1 MKPISLRLE
10 GFACFRDRTEI
21 DFSSLD
27 LFAISGVTGAGKTSI
42 IDAMTFALYGATP
55 RLGERRTGELIH
67 LSSNRARVLF
77 EFAAGDRLYRIAR
90 TIQRSNSSIVS
101 RRHLERYVAGDW
113 ISLASRDRDLREK
126 VKEILGL
133 DFGGFNRS
141 IVLPQGQFDQFL
153 KGNPRKRRKI
163 LSDLLQLE
171 VYERMG
177 KLARQRQR
185 EFDGKLEVLDQ
196 QLQTRLAKTEEKRI
210 ARLNRTTEELVERS
224 STIRQDLTKLSGVD
238 QLLLQTALERER
250 KNHLGGRV
258 ESLQLRHADLRDNLA
273 QKEAAQDRAN
283 DTRVGLEDQRRCL
296 AYDEEFHLKLQT
308 FIPRVEDLER
318 LHKQRDEVKG
328 KLADLRQ
335 QLEASH
341 GLRERLD
348 REQASLKAELEKCA
362 DGILDVREELTTLE
376 RDSRGDMAAV
386 LRGGLVV
393 GEACPV
399 CAQTVIPFPTLTESL
414 GRIPEKGQQRQRL
427 RGAGTSTAGLEATV
441 SRMEA
446 LKFLIHEEM
455 KSQSDLHTKLG
466 KLEQARL
473 QARLERSFVQQSEA
487 ACRGQLRRTQA
498 DVTHF
503 ELDLGKW
510 SDGQALRA
518 VLEEQEQHRSN
529 FQDITRQLLLQD
541 QAIINT
547 QERAEVTR
555 NRLFETRNQ
564 LKDYRQRL
572 LDVEG
577 SIATRDEEFELLMVG
592 MQLTPEKDPVSS
604 LEKRRSGLETKL
616 TETSAELGRMRER
629 LAAARKLE
637 REVGQ
642 LQKQRDKYLR
652 ERELVR
658 QVALDLRASDLV
670 SFIQEEALSQLA
682 EDSSSHFH
690 HLSSGRFRFILK
702 QGEFCVVDYWNGEEI
717 RPAATLSGGESF
729 LASLSLALALSE
741 SLTSYASTARKLQ
754 LESLFLDEGFS
765 TLDPETLDLVVEGIE
780 ALAAGQRMIGVVSH
794 LPQIARRLPGRI
806 QVTKSA
812 DGSSV
817 TVI

>member
-1 MKPISLRLE
+1 M
-10 GFACFRDRTEI
+10 
-21 DFSSLD
+21 
-27 LFAISGVTGAGKTSI
+27 
-42 IDAMTFALYGATP
+42 
-55 RLGERRTGELIH
+55 
-67 LSSNRARVLF
+67 
-77 EFAAGDRLYRIAR
+77 
-90 TIQRSNSSIVS
+90 
-101 RRHLERYVAGDW
+101 
-113 ISLASRDRDLREK
+113 
-126 VKEILGL
+126 
-133 DFGGFNRS
+133 
-141 IVLPQGQFDQFL
+141 
-153 KGNPRKRRKI
+153 
-163 LSDLLQLE
+163 
-171 VYERMG
+171 
-177 KLARQRQR
+177 
-185 EFDGKLEVLDQ
+185 
-196 QLQTRLAKTEEKRI
+196 
-210 ARLNRTTEELVERS
+210 
-224 STIRQDLTKLSGVD
+224 
-238 QLLLQTALERER
+238 
-250 KNHLGGRV
+250 
-258 ESLQLRHADLRDNLA
+258 
-273 QKEAAQDRAN
+273 
-283 DTRVGLEDQRRCL
+283 
-296 AYDEEFHLKLQT
+296 
-308 FIPRVEDLER
+308 
-318 LHKQRDEVKG
+318 
-328 KLADLRQ
+328 
-335 QLEASH
+335 
-341 GLRERLD
+341 
-348 REQASLKAELEKCA
+348 
-362 DGILDVREELTTLE
+362 
-376 RDSRGDMAAV
+376 
-386 LRGGLVV
+386 
-393 GEACPV
+393 
-399 CAQTVIPFPTLTESL
+399 
-414 GRIPEKGQQRQRL
+414 
-427 RGAGTSTAGLEATV
+427 
-441 SRMEA
+441 
-446 LKFLIHEEM
+446 
-455 KSQSDLHTKLG
+455 
-466 KLEQARL
+466 
-473 QARLERSFVQQSEA
+473 
-487 ACRGQLRRTQA
+487 
-498 DVTHF
+498 
-503 ELDLGKW
+503 
-510 SDGQALRA
+510 
-518 VLEEQEQHRSN
+518 EEQEQHRSN